1 MTKHGAFQ
9 TRAGQNPA
17 ARSALSRYQ
26 SISVDISRYQSISVD
41 ISRYQSVSVDISRYQ
56 SISVD
61 ISLYQSISVDIS
73 RYQSISVD
81 ISRYQSISVD
91 ISRYQSISV
100 DISRYQSISVDI
112 SRYQS
117 ISVDISRYQSISVD
131 ISRYQSISVD
141 ISRYQSISVDIVII
155 PAGIS
160 AKVQACSSN
169 CLATCTCYESHR
181 KRMQLR
187 TAMFGTRDATCP
199 CNNFCTPR
207 AKGHRRW
214 AQTGQT
220 QSRLHPP
227 IAPSPQRWFQTG
239 VWEGTPNSSP
249 CPWSCSKFHSEESKI
264 QCNSHISRHG
274 AQAESSMNFQIGIPS
289 SSTCPCSHNNC
300 HSEGNKRQCGSR
312 YSTLH
317 VARRNGRNGRNG
329 LRLVQR
335 SHSSRSTTWFHAEL
349 EVLPRLM
356 PNRTE
361 AQQW

>member
-1 MTKHGAFQ
+1 MNKHGAFQ

-26 SISVDISRYQSISVD
+26 SISVDISRYQS
-41 ISRYQSVSVDISRYQ
+41 VSVDISRYQ

-61 ISLYQSISVDIS
+61 NPS
-73 RYQSISVD
+73 RHQ
-81 ISRYQSISVD
+81 RQ
-91 ISRYQSISV
+91 
-100 DISRYQSISVDI
+100 
-112 SRYQS
+112 
-117 ISVDISRYQSISVD
+117 
-131 ISRYQSISVD
+131 
-141 ISRYQSISVDIVII
+141 
-155 PAGIS
+155 G
-160 AKVQACSSN
+160 SSN

-187 TAMFGTRDATCP
+187 TEMFGTRDATCP
-199 CNNFCTPR
+199 YNNFCTPR

-214 AQTGQT
+214 VQTGQT

-249 CPWSCSKFHSEESKI
+249 CPWSRSKFHSEESKI
-264 QCNSHISRHG
+264 QCNSHSSRHG

-317 VARRNGRNGRNG
+317 VARRNGRNG
-329 LRLVQR
+329 LRLVQQ
-335 SHSSRSTTWFHAEL
+335 SHSSRSTTWFHAEQ

-361 AQQW
+361 CNNGSGLGCHGKADWQHQGSWLSGGT